1 MDQGVAQNFL
11 GSFFIELVRWKY
23 PRMLEGGTMK
33 QRCRSLWLELQAWYQ
48 ATGVS
53 DRLQN
58 LTLTMLQQPGKVPK
72 LRGNAAQVR
81 ALVPF
86 ALVLAMRLLDGRRSQ
101 KELAIITAARLL
113 QDCYRCL
120 SQATPNRADLLER
133 SSRRLSLQLVA
144 LEMQSADTRVWRIKP
159 KVHMMLEMALDRGD
173 PAKSWVYRDE
183 DWGGT
188 AARLSRRRGG
198 MYRPRGT
205 SRVMLAR
212 FRMKSAFPRLV

>member
-1 MDQGVAQNFL
+1 
-11 GSFFIELVRWKY
+11 
-23 PRMLEGGTMK
+23 MK
-33 QRCRSLWLELQAWYQ
+33 LRCKSLWLQLQTWYE
-48 ATGVS
+48 ATGVK

-58 LTLTMLQQPGKVPK
+58 LTLPMLQQPSKVPK

-86 ALVLAMRLLDGRRSQ
+86 VLVLAMRLLDGGRSE
-101 KELAIITAARLL
+101 KELAMLTAARLL

-120 SQATPNRADLLER
+120 SRDTPDRADLLDR
-133 SSRRLSLQLVA
+133 SSRKLSLLLVA
-144 LEMQSADTRVWRIKP
+144 LERQSADTRVWRFKP
-159 KVHMMLEMALDRGD
+159 KVHMMLEMALDRRD

-198 MYRPRGT
+198 MFRPRGT